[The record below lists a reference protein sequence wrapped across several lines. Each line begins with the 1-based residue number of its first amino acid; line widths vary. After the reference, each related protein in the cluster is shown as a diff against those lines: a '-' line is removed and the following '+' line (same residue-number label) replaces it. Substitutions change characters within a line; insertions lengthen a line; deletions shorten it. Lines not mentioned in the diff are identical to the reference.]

1 MNNMFKLTSSNPT
14 PKPETEEEK
23 KKRLEKELM
32 AYARGAVKL
41 HGVKGRNR
49 GRLQAA
55 FWAMNTGRGF

>member
-1 MNNMFKLTSSNPT
+1 MNSSTFMLTDPT
-14 PKPETEEEK
+14 ARRPETEEEK